1 MRKQIL
7 LTAAVCALLCILTA
21 CGRTDNQTAPPED
34 STPPQVLT
42 ESPQV
47 PAEPPQDPAST
58 EPQEVRPAAEKPPET
73 APEPVKGEEPAVP
86 QAGGSAMLT
95 AYANVLEEMRDRF
108 AEWKNP
114 GDQLS
119 DNHFAVFD
127 IDGDGVEELVT
138 EFCTGPTAAL
148 EINIYGYDSQ
158 SGETFS
164 ELCESYG
171 ATVYDNGV
179 IIVLASHNQGRA
191 GENFWPYTIYLYDP
205 LRDIYLKM
213 TWVDAWDRQ
222 VADGADW
229 GDVPFPA
236 EVDEDDDGV
245 VYYVITDGSYAPQA
259 DPVDGPA
266 YEAWRE
272 SLLAGTARVEIP
284 WQPLTDENI
293 NGLSAQ

>member
-1 MRKQIL
+1 MKKIIWL
-7 LTAAVCALLCILTA
+7 PLLCVLFSVLTA
-21 CGRTDNQTAPPED
+21 CGGTGNQAAPPED
-34 STPPQVLT
+34 STPPQT
-42 ESPQV
+42 QT
-47 PAEPPQDPAST
+47 EPPEVLAAPEPEDVQPVKPAPS
-58 EPQEVRPAAEKPPET
+58 EEPPET
-73 APEPVKGEEPAVP
+73 APEQATSEEPAIL
-86 QAGGSAMLT
+86 QTGGSAMLA
-95 AYANVLEEMRDRF
+95 AYAGILEEMRDRF

-114 GDQLS
+114 NDQLA
-119 DNHFAVFD
+119 DNHFAIFD
-127 IDGDGVEELVT
+127 IDGDGEEELVT
-138 EFCTGPTAAL
+138 EFCTGPAATL

-164 ELCESYG
+164 ELCEYYG
-171 ATVYDNGV
+171 ATVYNNGV
-179 IIVLASHNQGRA
+179 IAVLASHNQGRA

-213 TWVDAWDRQ
+213 AWVDAWDRQ

-229 GDVPFPA
+229 EGIPFPA
-236 EVDEDDDGV
+236 EADADGDGV

-266 YEAWRE
+266 YEAWRD
-272 SLLAGTARVEIP
+272 SLLAGTARVDIP